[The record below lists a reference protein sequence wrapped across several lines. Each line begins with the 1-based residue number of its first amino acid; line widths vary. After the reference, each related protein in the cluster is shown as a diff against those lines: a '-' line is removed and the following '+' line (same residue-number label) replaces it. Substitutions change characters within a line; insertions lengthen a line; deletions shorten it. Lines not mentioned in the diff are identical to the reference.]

1 MIADLEKSYNALS
14 DIKAENDILALENSR
29 IKSKIDF
36 LYTIEGAENNNNFLI
51 SFKHS
56 VKKVSTNSID
66 INSSNGGASAYI
78 SETKVS
84 LSGAPTADC
93 PSFGPH
99 AEALAVE
106 SQAVEERKI
115 FIPRFMNVNSN
126 ACMY

>member
-66 INSSNGGASAYI
+66 INSSNGGASAFI
-78 SETKVS
+78 SQPNVS
-84 LSGAPTADC
+84 ISGLAPHGGIVRHLCPMLKRWPMWVMWLS
-93 PSFGPH
+93 
-99 AEALAVE
+99 E
-106 SQAVEERKI
+106 K
-115 FIPRFMNVNSN
+115 RFLFLNL
-126 ACMY
+126 